1 MKLRTIY
8 YILFIIINLPFEL
21 HSQFAGG
28 VGRGDVVSERPAGSF
43 SNLWYGTLST
53 AWNVAGNWGDNTVP
67 STGEDIVFATNAT
80 NHLVLDNHK
89 TIGSIYFN
97 GSNKKMVLGNFN
109 ATVNGTIV
117 GTNANSYLQTTGTG
131 TLIKE
136 IAGASEFAFPVGNS
150 AYNPVSIT
158 NNTGAADVFSTR
170 VMDEVYYRGTSGSVS
185 SEPRVKRTWVI
196 SKTNPN
202 ASAGVNFV
210 FNWNTGEETTGIT
223 THKLYHYDGSVW
235 QKQTGTSSV
244 TGTALTYSGYLGT
257 FSPFAIGDDIVLLP
271 ITWLD
276 FRCESSEGKYTQL
289 HWHTSMEQNTR
300 VFIVERSADG
310 KTYQSIGEVTAA
322 GHSQTVSSYSFTD
335 LQPLPSGGYY
345 RIRMDDTK
353 GNISYSDVCNGKSST
368 VAGQAP
374 LKVFPNPTD
383 GELYI
388 IALEPERNFVWEE
401 FSATGQRVASGNSK
415 EGKANV
421 SMQHLIEGIYQ
432 LRVVG
437 SGLSENHRIMIKH

>member
-8 YILFIIINLPFEL
+8 YIVFILINLPIVL
-21 HSQFAGG
+21 QSQFAGG
-28 VGRGDVVSERPAGSF
+28 VGRGDVVSERPAGSI
-43 SNLWYGTLST
+43 SNFWYGTLST
-53 AWNVAGNWGDNTVP
+53 AWNVAGNWGDNIVP

-109 ATVNGTIV
+109 ATINGTIV
-117 GTNANSYLQTTGTG
+117 GANANSYLQTTGTG

-150 AYNPVSIT
+150 AYNPLSIT
-158 NNTGAADVFSTR
+158 NNTGATDMFSAR

-185 SEPRVKRTWVI
+185 SEPRVKRTWAI

-202 ASAGVNFV
+202 AGSGVNFI
-210 FNWNTGEETTGIT
+210 FNWNAGEETAGIT

-235 QKQTGTSSV
+235 QKQTGTTSV
-244 TGTALTYSGYLGT
+244 TGTALTYSGYTGT

-271 ITWLD
+271 ITWLN
-276 FRCESSEGKYTQL
+276 FRCTATKNGQTLL
-289 HWHTSMEQNTR
+289 HWSTTMEQNTR
-300 VFIVERSADG
+300 SFTIERSVEG
-310 KTYQSIGEVTAA
+310 QTYQNIGEVTAA
-322 GHSQTVSSYSFTD
+322 GHSQTPRSYSFADT
-335 LQPLPSGGYY
+335 QPLPAGGYY
-345 RIRMDDTK
+345 RVRMEDREA
-353 GNISYSDVCNGKSST
+353 NSSYSDVCNSKADA
-368 VAGQAP
+368 VNNPAP

-383 GELYI
+383 GGLYI
-388 IALEPERNFVWEE
+388 IALEPERNFLWEV
-401 FSATGQRVASGNSK
+401 FSATGQLLAAGSSQ

-421 SMQHLIEGIYQ
+421 RLHHLSQGLYQ
-432 LRVVG
+432 LRVIG